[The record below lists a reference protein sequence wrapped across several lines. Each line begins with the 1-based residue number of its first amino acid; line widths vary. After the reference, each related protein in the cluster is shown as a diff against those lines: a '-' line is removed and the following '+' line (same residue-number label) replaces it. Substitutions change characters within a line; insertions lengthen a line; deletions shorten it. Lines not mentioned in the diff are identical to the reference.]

1 MKLFHIFKV
10 QAQTAFLFCGL
21 LILSHAQ
28 FEGLIHVDV
37 DVAGDGGL
45 HQRAQERFRQFKASA
60 VADIQS
66 HRRPPEEI
74 FKDIAVLAFSQAA
87 KLRFLQPFLHVSQNI
102 LIGDE
107 IDKMCPG
114 IQGKFTEFRWSHGRF
129 VGEEVVEILV
139 IEAESLHIHLKM
151 VDSHGG
157 K

>member
-1 MKLFHIFKV
+1 MKLFHILKIQV
-10 QAQTAFLFCGL
+10 QAAFFFCGL

-28 FEGLIHVDV
+28 FEGLIHVD
-37 DVAGDGGL
+37 DRGI
-45 HQRAQERFRQFKASA
+45 HQRAQERFCQFKASA

-74 FKDIAVLAFSQAA
+74 FKDITVLAFSQAA
-87 KLRFLQPFLHVSQNI
+87 KLRFLQPFLHVSKNV

-114 IQGKFTEFRWSHGRF
+114 IQGEFPEFRWSHGRF